1 MKKLSVYLLTSVAL
15 VVCSLIS
22 SCKSDKILSAGF
34 EGDAINSP
42 PNKTLPGDPAGD
54 EIQYNSALNPQLKVQ
69 SSTIAGS
76 KSLHF
81 TSVAIS
87 DPGAS
92 ERWVSF
98 RGIGTNLAETI
109 WFLHTGQNTGA
120 AHDVLIDVSDGHG
133 HLIARM
139 RIKPD
144 GEVAL
149 AKNIADYYT
158 DVIGNVGSE
167 VHTIIFTC
175 SASTLKY
182 NVSIFKTTGPAIVV
196 ENKPMITENALNFN
210 NPAHPTLSFQHVQS
224 SPPSHTYAIG
234 SVSITRKKP

>member
-1 MKKLSVYLLTSVAL
+1 MKKLSVYLLASVAL
-15 VVCSLIS
+15 AVCAMMS

-34 EGDAINSP
+34 EGDGINSP

-54 EIQYNSALNPQLKVQ
+54 EIQYNSALDPQLRVQ
-69 SSTIAGS
+69 ASTIAGS

-81 TSVAIS
+81 TNVSIA
-87 DPGAS
+87 DPGGHQ
-92 ERWVSF
+92 RWVSF
-98 RGIGTNLAETI
+98 RGIGTNLTETV

-120 AHDVLIDVSDGHG
+120 AHDVLIDVSDGHA

-139 RIKPD
+139 RIRSD

-149 AKNIADYYT
+149 AKNILDNYT

-167 VHTIIFTC
+167 VHTVIFTC

-182 NVSIFKTTGPAIVV
+182 NVSIYKTTGPAILA
-196 ENKPMITENALNFN
+196 ENKPMITENALSFN
-210 NPAHPTLSFQHVQS
+210 NPAHPTLSFQHSAS
-224 SPPSHTYAIG
+224 SAAGHTYAIG